1 MLTLSSLPTRLSPH
15 PPAPCRSRERKKE
28 QMAEMEQRL
37 SQLEAEN
44 GSLRALLQTMMSQNT
59 GLKEQLA
66 SLTRGAAAAPTAL
79 VGSPKPAVLVKCLAI
94 MHLVCCLL
102 MCAKASWSSVIPL
115 LSLVLQQDACAGVS
129 AGSWGMPAC
138 ICVASAVGSSRGS
151 CAVPCREVA
160 AVREWWRVRLRS
172 GVSVWV

>member
-1 MLTLSSLPTRLSPH
+1 
-15 PPAPCRSRERKKE
+15 
-28 QMAEMEQRL
+28 MEQRL

-44 GSLRALLQTMMSQNT
+44 GSLRALLQTMMGENT

-79 VGSPKPAVLVKCLAI
+79 EGSPKPAVLVKCLAI

-102 MCAKASWSSVIPL
+102 MCAEASWSSVSSL
-115 LSLVLQQDACAGVS
+115 LSLVAQQGAYAGVS
-129 AGSWGMPAC
+129 ADSWGVCAHSS
-138 ICVASAVGSSRGS
+138 VVSAAVSSRGS

-172 GVSVWV
+172 GVSVCV